1 MPRFLYSVIVSTIL
15 ALIGLM
21 FIIWKLSPEMMVNK
35 LLFFVGLTIVVTLG
49 LSTIFYYLNATR
61 KKLFVEPR
69 NLYRKQLRRSFL
81 IAIFLDGLL
90 ALKFWGGLTKLNIL
104 LFFLFILALEV
115 FINRRNTT
123 QMVK

>member
-1 MPRFLYSVIVSTIL
+1 MPRFLYSVLFLTVVTLVGLIL
-15 ALIGLM
+15 
-21 FIIWKLSPEMMVNK
+21 IIWKLSPELMISR
-35 LLFFVGLTIVVTLG
+35 LLFFGDLTIAVTLG
-49 LSTIFYYLNATR
+49 LSVIFYYLNATR

-90 ALKFWGGLTKLNIL
+90 AFKFWGGFNKLNIL
-104 LFFLFILALEV
+104 LFLLFILALEV
-115 FINRRNTT
+115 FMNRRNTA